1 MIDREE
7 DTPGGDVSG
16 RGNSLCKVL
25 ERETSLCVQVTV
37 SFQVV
42 EVGKIEG
49 RRRRG

>member
-42 EVGKIEG
+42 EGYIT
-49 RRRRG
+49 